1 VDAGLHHV
9 QGEAEGVTPSDLA
22 PLLVECYTDRLSLLQ
37 RHVASATHVGDYDI
51 NNAYQYIVAREET
64 HVYWLHRAVLDAGA
78 SVPAAP
84 PLPAVAKASIGVLA
98 AADAGAN
105 AAFVDKWAPRVRGV
119 SHARHR
125 KMLEV
130 ILGEV
135 QEHRRLFEQAAEGR
149 TDVIGRSLPDADHRG
164 VVLGTRWVE

>member
-1 VDAGLHHV
+1 
-9 QGEAEGVTPSDLA
+9 VTPTELA
-22 PLLVECYTDRLSLLQ
+22 PLLVECHTDRLGLLQ
-37 RHVASATHVGDYDI
+37 RHVASAVHIGDYDI
-51 NNAYQYIVAREET
+51 NNAYQYVVAREET
-64 HVYWLHRAVLDAGA
+64 HVYWLHRAILDVGA
-78 SVPAAP
+78 KVAADPAP
-84 PLPAVAKASIGVLA
+84 PAVAAAPLRELA
-98 AADAGAN
+98 AADARAN
-105 AAFVDKWAPRVRGV
+105 AAFVEKWAAPVKTV

-149 TDVIGRSLPDADHRG
+149 TDIIGTSLPGVDHAG